1 MSEFVRKYRYPL
13 GGAVIGLVLAAM
25 IVTIGFFK
33 TILALVI
40 IVLGAYAGLY
50 VQRTGMLDQFFN
62 SGFFSNLKNSVVNS
76 DSVTDG
82 VNVEVGKKQVA
93 VDLDIVAEYQK
104 HVPTIFADIKKVV
117 EAEVKR
123 MTDLEVVEVNVNVV
137 DIKTRAQHEED
148 SVTLQDRVTNA
159 AQATGEF
166 ASNQVSNVKSAVG
179 SGVDKVEDMKSEP
192 RVQ

>member
-62 SGFFSNLKNSVVNS
+62 RLPA
-76 DSVTDG
+76 
-82 VNVEVGKKQVA
+82 KQN
-93 VDLDIVAEYQK
+93 
-104 HVPTIFADIKKVV
+104 
-117 EAEVKR
+117 
-123 MTDLEVVEVNVNVV
+123 M
-137 DIKTRAQHEED
+137 
-148 SVTLQDRVTNA
+148 
-159 AQATGEF
+159 
-166 ASNQVSNVKSAVG
+166 
-179 SGVDKVEDMKSEP
+179 
-192 RVQ
+192 VQ